1 MKVNGLDKL
10 MAKLDAL
17 GGNSKATLAKSIDD
31 CGTFVRDDARL
42 RCPVDTGDLRQS
54 IGKETKVT
62 ADRITT
68 TVGTSMEYAPYVE
81 FGTGQRGE
89 ATNTNPNIDVSYRQD
104 WSGQKAQPYLYPA
117 LKDNEDQL
125 AEKIKKDLKKEIRR
139 RTI

>member
-1 MKVNGLDKL
+1 MKIKGLDSL
-10 MAKLDAL
+10 MAKLNAIGGDA
-17 GGNSKATLAKSIDD
+17 KATLTKSLDD

-54 IGKETKVT
+54 IDKETKVSG
-62 ADRITT
+62 DKVTT

-81 FGTGQRGE
+81 FGTGQKGE
-89 ATNTNPNIDVSYRQD
+89 ATNGNSNVDVSYRQD
-104 WSGQKAQPYLYPA
+104 WVGQPAQPILYPA